1 MNKNLE
7 LDVDLQTYLQ
17 EEFLPKIDKNYRGT
31 LTKKE
36 EGLYSFTES
45 ATQSRRRKPSF
56 HVHDGEYVTMVLCR
70 DGHLQVSV
78 CNFGLP
84 SNAISNIDDIT
95 NDLKEGFNEALRYE
109 R

>member
-17 EEFLPKIDKNYRGT
+17 EEFLPKIDKNYQGT

-36 EGLYSFTES
+36 EGLYSFIES

-56 HVHDGEYVTMVLCR
+56 HIHDGDYVTMVLRR

-84 SNAISNIDDIT
+84 SDALKKFDDIK
-95 NDLKEGFNEALRYE
+95 NDLKKGFKQASLYE
-109 R
+109 S